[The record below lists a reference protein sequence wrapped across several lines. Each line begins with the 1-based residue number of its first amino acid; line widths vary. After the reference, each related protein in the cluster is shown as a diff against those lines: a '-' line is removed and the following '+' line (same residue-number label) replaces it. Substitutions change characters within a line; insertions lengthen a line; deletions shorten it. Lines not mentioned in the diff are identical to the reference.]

1 MSTTLGTAEFVC
13 VQKGKHRNVAVVQL
27 AQGDLRI
34 VANHIYRTEVFNKDS
49 VDSTEDKEKS
59 YTFVKYK
66 EETYSFNVLP
76 IYNIS
81 LMEDVP
87 RYVRDVNCIVFVVD
101 AEKDMMDI
109 NDNWDLRC
117 FTEDAQSISLLVITG
132 CDRLMSQEEREE
144 IVETAKGLCGQYQM
158 KKGILPVCFADDDFH
173 LSGPMKIIRQRK
185 IKEDED
191 SLHSILCAQCD
202 NPVLAATL
210 QPPMDLILS
219 SARVYSKGDDHFLDT
234 TGIML
239 RR

>member
-1 MSTTLGTAEFVC
+1 MSTTPDKASLEIKK
-13 VQKGKHRNVAVVQL
+13 QRNVAVVQL

-49 VDSTEDKEKS
+49 VDSTEYKEKS
-59 YTFVKYK
+59 YTFVEYK
-66 EETYSFNVLP
+66 DETYSFNVLP
-76 IYNIS
+76 IYDIS
-81 LMEDVP
+81 LMKDVP

-101 AEKDMMDI
+101 AKKDMDI
-109 NDNWDLRC
+109 DEYLDLTY
-117 FTEDAQSISLLVITG
+117 FTKAAQSISLLVITG
-132 CDRLMSQEEREE
+132 CDRLMSQEEREK

-158 KKGILPVCFADDDFH
+158 KKGILPVCFTDDDFH

-202 NPVLAATL
+202 NPVLAKNL
-210 QPPMDLILS
+210 KKPMVAVQTNGGSLNS
-219 SARVYSKGDDHFLDT
+219 NVFLDT

-239 RR
+239 R

>member
-1 MSTTLGTAEFVC
+1 MSTTPDKASLEIKK
-13 VQKGKHRNVAVVQL
+13 QRNVAVVQL

-49 VDSTEDKEKS
+49 GDNTEDKEKS
-59 YTFVKYK
+59 YTFVEYK
-66 EETYSFNVLP
+66 DETYSFNVLP

-109 NDNWDLRC
+109 NDDWDNWDLIC

-144 IVETAKGLCGQYQM
+144 IVETAKGLCGRYQM
-158 KKGILPVCFADDDFH
+158 RKGILPVCFADDDFH

-210 QPPMDLILS
+210 QPPMDLIPS
-219 SARVYSKGDDHFLDT
+219 SAREYSERDDHFLDT